1 MPSLFS
7 RIARHELPAH
17 LVYEDDHAVAFLD
30 IHPRTEGHTL
40 VVPRHEVAEFHAL
53 PAEEAAHLVQ
63 ALRTVAAAVTRAMG
77 TPHYNLS
84 LNNGSAAGQV
94 VFHVHFHII
103 PRREGEPFPRG
114 RLSLTAERMEEIAAA
129 IRAAVAEGGALF
141 E

>member
-1 MPSLFS
+1 
-7 RIARHELPAH
+7 
-17 LVYEDDHAVAFLD
+17 
-30 IHPRTEGHTL
+30 
-40 VVPRHEVAEFHAL
+40 
-53 PAEEAAHLVQ
+53 
-63 ALRTVAAAVTRAMG
+63 MG

-114 RLSLTAERMEEIAAA
+114 RLRLTAERMEETAAA
-129 IRAAVAEGGALF
+129 IRAAVAEGGELF